1 MGCELCRAPCAV
13 LLHCPMPGETAA
25 QRDCAGG
32 DGAPGGCSE
41 GRQFLS
47 SWLITADSRLTS
59 SFYISLYI
67 YSMKGNL
74 VMPVF

>member
-1 MGCELCRAPCAV
+1 MSCSLCCAPA
-13 LLHCPMPGETAA
+13 LSPMLGVTAA

-41 GRQFLS
+41 GRQFPS

-59 SFYISLYI
+59 SFYISFYI